1 MQKSLTDVRTV
12 LLVEDNEDVRNS
24 VAALLVSHGY
34 AVAEARDGQEAL
46 DYLQDNPAP
55 CLILLDLVMPRMDG
69 WEFLARKARNEKLAT
84 LPVVIT
90 SATEASLPPNFVAI
104 RKPWN
109 IADLLNLVGKYSLLP
124 NVIFTFLG
132 AKIYLGAA
140 LCRHH

>member
-1 MQKSLTDVRTV
+1 
-12 LLVEDNEDVRNS
+12 
-24 VAALLVSHGY
+24 
-34 AVAEARDGQEAL
+34 
-46 DYLQDNPAP
+46 
-55 CLILLDLVMPRMDG
+55 MPRMDG

-90 SATEASLPPNFVAI
+90 SAIEGSLPPNFVVI

-109 IADLLNLVGKYSLLP
+109 IADLLNLVRKYSLLS

-132 AKIYLGAA
+132 AKIYLAAA